1 MFSFG
6 SGPMFIIWSLS
17 EFSAM
22 SSGSGR
28 IIIAGIVSV
37 FFCYMT
43 GNKFPNER
51 IIWIYCMFFGLIT
64 LAIPFLLVPYSLTFI
79 STSEL
84 AIFLSSIP
92 LFVLVL
98 ARIFLKEKITF
109 KKWLGFFIGIIGL
122 IILSEPQ
129 NFNIENSNELLAS
142 ILCIV
147 ISICLASGGIL
158 LQNMPKN
165 NPISFSTG
173 SFLIASLAAIPIFI
187 LSSPYSIPSTKPI
200 IGIIFVGI
208 VSTFFGGF
216 CRVLLIRRA
225 GAVFTSING
234 YLVPL
239 VTCSLGV
246 IFLNEDLSL
255 TTILSFL
262 IVITGVLIAQDFDK
276 EVTKFLKL
284 FL

>member
-6 SGPMFIIWSLS
+6 SGPLFIVWSLS

-43 GNKFPNER
+43 GNKIPNER
-51 IIWIYCMFFGLIT
+51 IIWIYCIFFGLIT

-129 NFNIENSNELLAS
+129 NFNIENFDELLAS
-142 ILCIV
+142 ILCIF
-147 ISICLASGGIL
+147 ISICLASGGVL
-158 LQNMPKN
+158 LQNMPKS

-173 SFLIASLAAIPIFI
+173 SFLIASIVAIPIFV
-187 LSSPYSIPSTKPI
+187 LSSPHSIPSTKPI

-246 IFLNEDLSL
+246 IFLNEDLNL

-262 IVITGVLIAQDFDK
+262 IVITGVLIAQ
-276 EVTKFLKL
+276 ER
-284 FL
+284 

>member
-28 IIIAGIVSV
+28 IIIAGIASV
-37 FFCYMT
+37 FFCYLT
-43 GNKFPNER
+43 GNRVPNER

-64 LAIPFLLVPYSLTFI
+64 LAIPFLLVPYTLTFI

-129 NFNIENSNELLAS
+129 NFNIVNADELSAS

-165 NPISFSTG
+165 TLYHSVQVHS
-173 SFLIASLAAIPIFI
+173 
-187 LSSPYSIPSTKPI
+187 
-200 IGIIFVGI
+200 
-208 VSTFFGGF
+208 
-216 CRVLLIRRA
+216 
-225 GAVFTSING
+225 
-234 YLVPL
+234 
-239 VTCSLGV
+239 
-246 IFLNEDLSL
+246 
-255 TTILSFL
+255 
-262 IVITGVLIAQDFDK
+262 
-276 EVTKFLKL
+276 
-284 FL
+284 